1 MPQYKREPVLEVEGA
16 GEVLPSPVQVQVTAI
31 GEHLHLPLGQALLV
45 VQTMLE
51 FSVTSDSPGHCSL

>member
-1 MPQYKREPVLEVEGA
+1 M
-16 GEVLPSPVQVQVTAI
+16 GEMLPSLAEVQMIAI
-31 GEHLHLPLGQALLV
+31 EEHLHLPLGQALLV